1 LKLNTRSLRYR
12 LDKYDI
18 QPADGAGAAPEE
30 EEQDEEQ
37 GEKGA

>member
-18 QPADGAGAAPEE
+18 KPADGASAAPEE
-30 EEQDEEQ
+30 
-37 GEKGA
+37 GEGD